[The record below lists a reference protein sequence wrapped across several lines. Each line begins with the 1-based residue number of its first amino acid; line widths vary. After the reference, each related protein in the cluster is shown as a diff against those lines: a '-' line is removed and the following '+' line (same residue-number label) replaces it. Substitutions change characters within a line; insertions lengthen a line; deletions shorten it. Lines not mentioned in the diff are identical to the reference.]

1 MESAP
6 IHVLRRNTL
15 LIVHEKPI
23 RDPVLDSGPI
33 LTAPGTFDVC
43 RPAPPAGPRGMHR
56 TQFAKM
62 KNQNRR
68 AHFFLFFPLSV
79 AATVEQMTTCSSV
92 GVNDINGLASS
103 GFAGDLETQYL
114 EASRL
119 GLCDAKRR
127 YAPERRRMRRWPRLL
142 RRSTVRPDSAFLPL
156 TIASFRSH
164 ACWSRI

>member
-1 MESAP
+1 
-6 IHVLRRNTL
+6 
-15 LIVHEKPI
+15 
-23 RDPVLDSGPI
+23 
-33 LTAPGTFDVC
+33 
-43 RPAPPAGPRGMHR
+43 MHR

-114 EASRL
+114 N
-119 GLCDAKRR
+119 
-127 YAPERRRMRRWPRLL
+127 
-142 RRSTVRPDSAFLPL
+142 
-156 TIASFRSH
+156 I
-164 ACWSRI
+164 